1 MQECNA
7 RKVIPEVYTSFVLYC
22 RQIFEILIIQKPS
35 LWWRDVPQ
43 KIWARSVKP
52 FWRLLDTNKQ
62 TDKPNLYIDSI
73 KLAMAVGKKDLIITF
88 EKDRQ
93 HILQSLKH
101 NLTQNTLRTNLFN
114 IFFDFLYPI
123 FSLSNILFIQ
133 YSLSAIFSY
142 SLYPILSYSQWR

>member
-1 MQECNA
+1 MKIE
-7 RKVIPEVYTSFVLYC
+7 FWW
-22 RQIFEILIIQKPS
+22 RQIFKNLFIHKPS
-35 LWWRDVPQ
+35 LRWRDVPQ

-52 FWRLLDTNKQ
+52 FWRLLDTKKK

-93 HILQSLKH
+93 HILRSLKH

-133 YSLSAIFSY
+133 YSL
-142 SLYPILSYSQWR
+142 YPILSYSQWRK